1 MNQDDG
7 SKTGLKT
14 ETVDKHEGI
23 EMGVPLNSF
32 RISYQLSTSI
42 NGAFDLGIHCCL
54 HV

>member
-23 EMGVPLNSF
+23 EMGCTSQ
-32 RISYQLSTSI
+32 QLS
-42 NGAFDLGIHCCL
+42 N
-54 HV
+54 